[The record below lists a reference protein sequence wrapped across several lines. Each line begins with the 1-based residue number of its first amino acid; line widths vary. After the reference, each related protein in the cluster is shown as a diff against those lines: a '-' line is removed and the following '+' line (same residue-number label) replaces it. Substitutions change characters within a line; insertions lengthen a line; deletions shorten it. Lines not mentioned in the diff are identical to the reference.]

1 MIRLGDFSKLLA
13 TKIQTK
19 VAQMICN
26 FLGNVEKPHSYV
38 KTAADIFGLLLET
51 FGLLFT
57 TTSGHTVCDRLKL
70 KTVIWSKNWPNS
82 RDLAILGFIRTRRAR
97 LDVQMRRSTA

>member
-57 TTSGHTVCDRLKL
+57 TTVCDRLKL

-82 RDLAILGFIRTRRAR
+82 RDLAILGSFRTRRAR